1 MYDHANSRAAK
12 GRQAPA
18 AARASGSRTVAAPAA
33 ALLALQRSAGNAA
46 VVHMMRRAKEAAAQ
60 DAHRHGPG
68 CGHAEDAQPV
78 QRSAVHAVLRSG
90 GRPLDERSRTDME
103 ARFGAD
109 FSDVRVH
116 TDAAARASA
125 AQLGA
130 AAYTSG
136 SHIVA
141 GPSGID
147 SHTLAHELTHV
158 LQQRSGPVAG
168 TDRGDGLRVSDP
180 SDRFEREAETTA
192 RRVMSG
198 PAKASAPAAAS
209 PAAGP
214 SAGGGAV
221 QRMHHPGKI
230 DGEVARLVAQ
240 AEPSI
245 DAYIAGYAQWQTN
258 RTNFKWV
265 MNNAD
270 LNDSYEVIEAQV
282 GDPQG
287 RSRADLLQA
296 LDSTIRADLTTTA
309 SETVANTRAAAAIA
323 KYKLILG
330 RTTDT
335 TQWAEHQ
342 KNKAQAP
349 GELPL
354 DARMGRRLNTT
365 KWSVPVNYAFMD
377 GGIEERAVFKIVTSL
392 GPRIENMLTSGQLT
406 SANFW
411 TAIEQLGD
419 SALWDT
425 TKAPEDGG
433 PQAMLGHEILQLIE
447 SGYRFYDRASAFAQ
461 GSRLVAVHP
470 DKQSADPSDKQIPLT

>member
-1 MYDHANSRAAK
+1 MYDHANSQAAK
-12 GRQAPA
+12 GRKAPA
-18 AARASGSRTVAAPAA
+18 AARASGARAAMAPAA

-46 VVHMMRRAKEAAAQ
+46 VVQMMRRAEEATAH
-60 DAHRHGPG
+60 DTHRHGSG
-68 CGHAEDAQPV
+68 CGHLEDSQPV

-90 GRPLDERSRTDME
+90 GQPLDGPSRTDME

-109 FSDVRVH
+109 FSDVRIH

-147 SHTLAHELTHV
+147 RHTLAHELTHV

-198 PAKASAPAAAS
+198 PAKTSAPEAAS

-214 SAGGGAV
+214 SAGGGDV

-245 DAYIAGYAQWQTN
+245 DAYIAGYAQWQTD
-258 RTNFKWV
+258 RANFRWV

-270 LNDSYEVIEAQV
+270 VNDSYEVIEAQV

-287 RSRADLLQA
+287 RTKADLLQA
-296 LDSTIRADLTTTA
+296 LDNTIRADLTTTA
-309 SETVANTRAAAAIA
+309 SQTVASTKAAAAVA

-342 KNKAQAP
+342 KNKAQSD
-349 GELPL
+349 LPL

-377 GGIEERAVFKIVTSL
+377 GGIEARAVFKIVTSL
-392 GPRIENMLTSGQLT
+392 GTPIEVMLTSGQLT
-406 SANFW
+406 TANFW
-411 TAIEQLGD
+411 THIEQLGN

-425 TKAPEDGG
+425 TKTQDEGG
-433 PQAMLGHEILQLIE
+433 PQAMLGHEILQLLE
-447 SGYRFYDRASAFAQ
+447 SGYRFYDRNSAYAQ

-470 DKQSADPSDKQIPLT
+470 DRQSVDPSDKQIPLT

>member
-1 MYDHANSRAAK
+1 M
-12 GRQAPA
+12 
-18 AARASGSRTVAAPAA
+18 APAA

-46 VVHMMRRAKEAAAQ
+46 VVQMVRRAGEEAQ

-68 CGHAEDAQPV
+68 CGHAEDSQPV

-90 GRPLDERSRTDME
+90 GRPLDQRSRTDME

-116 TDAAARASA
+116 TDAAARDSA

-130 AAYTSG
+130 VAYTSG

-147 SHTLAHELTHV
+147 RHTLAHELTHV

-168 TDRGDGLRVSDP
+168 TDRGNGLRVSDP
-180 SDRFEREAETTA
+180 SDRFEREAEATA
-192 RRVMSG
+192 RRVLSG
-198 PAKASAPAAAS
+198 PAKSSAPEAAS
-209 PAAGP
+209 PAAGSP
-214 SAGGGAV
+214 AGGGDV
-221 QRMHHPGKI
+221 QRMQHPGKI
-230 DGEVARLVAQ
+230 DDEVARLVAQ

-245 DAYIAGYAQWQTN
+245 DAYIAGYDQWQIN

-265 MNNAD
+265 VNND
-270 LNDSYEVIEAQV
+270 ELNDSYETIEAQV

-287 RSRADLLQA
+287 RSKTELLQA

-309 SETVANTRAAAAIA
+309 SETVASTRTAAAIA

-335 TQWAEHQ
+335 GRWAEYQ
-342 KNKAQAP
+342 KNKAQQP
-349 GELPL
+349 GELDL

-392 GPRIENMLTSGQLT
+392 GPQIEGMLTSGQLNA
-406 SANFW
+406 ANFW
-411 TAIEQLGD
+411 TEIERLGD
-419 SALWDT
+419 SALWDP
-425 TKAPEDGG
+425 TKAPEEGG

-447 SGYRFYDRASAFAQ
+447 SGYRFYDRTSGFAQ

-470 DKQSADPSDKQIPLT
+470 DRQSVDPSDKQIPLT

>member
-1 MYDHANSRAAK
+1 LYDHADSRAEKGRPAPTAARTSGSRAA
-12 GRQAPA
+12 
-18 AARASGSRTVAAPAA
+18 TTPAA

-46 VVHMMRRAKEAAAQ
+46 VVQMVRRAGEVAAQ
-60 DAHRHGPG
+60 DAHRHGSG
-68 CGHAEDAQPV
+68 CGHAEDSQPV

-141 GPSGID
+141 GPAGID
-147 SHTLAHELTHV
+147 RHTLAHELTHV

-180 SDRFEREAETTA
+180 SDRFEQEAETTA
-192 RRVMSG
+192 RRVLSG
-198 PAKASAPAAAS
+198 PAKTSAPEAAS
-209 PAAGP
+209 PATGP
-214 SAGGGAV
+214 SAGGGDV

-230 DGEVARLVAQ
+230 EDEVKRLLDQ

-245 DAYIAGYAQWQTN
+245 DAYIAGYDQWQAN
-258 RTNFKWV
+258 RMNYRWV
-265 MNNAD
+265 ANNAEV
-270 LNDSYEVIEAQV
+270 NDAYQAIEDRV
-282 GDPQG
+282 GDPDG
-287 RSRADLLQA
+287 KSRQTLLNDMA
-296 LDSTIRADLTTTA
+296 GNIRDELTTTA
-309 SETVANTRAAAAIA
+309 SETVASTRAAAAIA
-323 KYKLILG
+323 KFKLILG
-330 RTTDT
+330 RTSDT
-335 TQWAEHQ
+335 IQWATHQ
-342 KNKAQAP
+342 MNKAQAP

-354 DARMGRRLNTT
+354 DARMGRRLNTV

-377 GGIEERAVFKIVTSL
+377 GGIAERAVFKVVTSL
-392 GPRIENMLTSGQLT
+392 GPQIESMLTSGQLT
-406 SANFW
+406 AANFW
-411 TAIEQLGD
+411 TEIEQLGN
-419 SALWDT
+419 SALWDP
-425 TKAPEDGG
+425 TKTQENGG
-433 PQAMLGHEILQLIE
+433 PPAMLGHEILQLIE

-470 DKQSADPSDKQIPLT
+470 DKQSADPGNKQIPLT